1 MKKFRR
7 LGGDYF
13 EATGKTYEK
22 AKLGPDVLLPRNL
35 WIRDAP
41 EKILECYDL
50 KTLECTRK
58 LLRNFLAINRTNKFG
73 SNVLMSQGN

>member
-7 LGGDYF
+7 FWEDYF
-13 EATGKTYEK
+13 EATRKTYEK

-35 WIRDAP
+35 WIRDVP

-58 LLRNFLAINRTNKFG
+58 FL
-73 SNVLMSQGN
+73 

>member
-1 MKKFRR
+1 MV
-7 LGGDYF
+7 DYF
-13 EATGKTYEK
+13 EATRKTYEK

-35 WIRDAP
+35 WIRDVP

-58 LLRNFLAINRTNKFG
+58 FF
-73 SNVLMSQGN
+73 